1 MVARFALASNFF
13 DVPPL
18 SRASQSMSVYA
29 GKIRNAWPLILRN
42 SLRLLWRFRP
52 RFSR

>member
-1 MVARFALASNFF
+1 MTRGWNFF
-13 DVPPL
+13 DVPSL

-42 SLRLLWRFRP
+42 SFKLLWRFRP
-52 RFSR
+52 RFSKAR